1 MFRLLMS
8 LCLLCGLL
16 CSVSA
21 QTFTGKVVDEKSQ
34 PLPYA
39 NVVLLS
45 LPDSA
50 FVTGTVSD
58 ESGAFTLRSE
68 KPDLLLRVSS
78 IGYATLYNK
87 VEKSDLG
94 IIQLLP
100 DAQLLG
106 EVVVKGDLPKVQLK
120 GDAQVTNVQ
129 GTILEK
135 AGTGNDLLSKLPGVS
150 ADEGAVNV
158 FGSGAAEIYI
168 NGRKM
173 GNASELDQLSSD
185 NVKRVEVV
193 RNPGARYGAT
203 VKAVVRIYTKKAQGE
218 GFGFNNR
225 FVAKYQYDWTTV
237 EQFNFNYRKGG
248 FDLGGILFG
257 TDIHTEDNK
266 RLVQHTFLDKVWRQ
280 ENDFHAVSHD
290 QYANAMLSLN
300 YQFDENHSLGARYE
314 LDHTPK
320 SVYTLDPVYS
330 RVFQDDAFY
339 EENTSRGTQRYP
351 AISHALNVYYNGQ
364 LGDWNIDFNA
374 DGLWSYTKALQDV
387 EEQYTTEGAP
397 LQEQVINTD
406 NKNENTLYATKLVVS
421 CPLGGG
427 NFSFGSEYTYT
438 DRVTDYVNAQG
449 VLDDV
454 HSNIREN
461 AVSAFAEYAR
471 SFGNLQAQVGVRYE
485 HLASNYYEG
494 GVRIGEQS
502 RTYDNVFPTVSLA
515 LPVGKAQL
523 SFNYTGGIERPSYGM
538 LRSDIHYVNRY
549 TYEGGN
555 PLLQPSFINRLS
567 ADASYKWIY
576 FNASYVHT
584 KDVVIQISE
593 AYSDDNPSVS
603 MFVPVNKFDSDK
615 LYVTLSLSPTIGIW
629 SPQLTLMLLQQ
640 WYKVDT
646 PDGLKNFN
654 NPMGNFS
661 WNNHFRLPWGIGL
674 DVDLSAI
681 TAGSQDNWQQT
692 EAGWSADFSILKTF
706 LNERL
711 SLQLQGMDLF
721 NSSQARAVQYNS
733 KRTTMLDQQAR
744 RSFRLTLRYK
754 FNATKSKY
762 KGTGA
767 GQEQRSRM

>member
-8 LCLLCGLL
+8 LYLLCGL

-58 ESGAFTLRSE
+58 ESGAFILRSE

-87 VEKSDLG
+87 VEKSNLG
-94 IIQLLP
+94 TIQLMS

-173 GNASELDQLSSD
+173 RNASELDQLSSD

-193 RNPGARYGAT
+193 RNPGARYDAT

-314 LDHTPK
+314 LDRTPK

-523 SFNYTGGIERPSYGM
+523 SLNYTGGIERPSYGL

-576 FNASYVHT
+576 FNVSYVHT

-615 LYVTLSLSPTIGIW
+615 LYATLSLSPTIGIW

-661 WNNHFRLPWGIGL
+661 WNN
-674 DVDLSAI
+674 LSAI

-711 SLQLQGMDLF
+711 SLQLQGTDLF

-767 GQEQRSRM
+767 GQDQRSRM